1 MQSDATPIEDA
12 LDYHAF
18 LTEPYPCQNCRHA
31 ARCKVELQACDAFSL
46 YVAHAGE
53 ARWRS
58 APRIPS
64 RERFDS
70 IFAEPSPAKAQT
82 PKRPKLHT
90 AEERRRRGALRQQ
103 RYRERM
109 RRWRERQQQTVPA
122 VPPLPAT

>member
-31 ARCKVELQACDAFSL
+31 ARCKASLEACPAFSL

-53 ARWRS
+53 LRWRA
-58 APRIPS
+58 APRMPT
-64 RERFDS
+64 RAVFET
-70 IFAEPSPAKAQT
+70 IFAEHHPATAQT
-82 PKRPKLHT
+82 PKRARPLT
-90 AEERRRRGALRQQ
+90 EEERRRRGTLRQQ

-109 RRWRERQQQTVPA
+109 RRWRAIERQGLAPR
-122 VPPLPAT
+122 